1 MMRALWDALTARAR
15 ALGNEARGGA
25 RLATLA
31 LSVWAG
37 AAAPSAAAPQSRVNI
52 NVTVQGIG
60 GITDLTA
67 SPGASNGLIDL
78 TWTEPFQAGT
88 TGPHSYDI
96 RASTTGQIPDHAAF
110 LAAQP
115 LTAFTPTAI
124 PAPGP
129 GGGQVGV
136 TLSGLVPG
144 LVHYFAIRELDS
156 AGRFGAWVRSGAR
169 NQNNFANAQFSEPI
183 PVTNLSALAGPGEG
197 QVTLTWTAP
206 LPPVLIEHRVYSA
219 TFSVADV
226 GGSTTAWYAA
236 AGVSVKPAAA
246 PPGGDESLTLNLNP
260 GERYWFGLKSVN
272 NAGVGQPD
280 ALSTA
285 GPQASERAMGVEA
298 VKNLTAL
305 PGPGSGVVRLSWN
318 EPGIS
323 SVTAPIVYQMRV
335 STLGFINGAT
345 DFAAA
350 PDLSAFSTV
359 TAPSYAAAGAPR
371 QFDVTGLQPQVT
383 YYFALRAVDAS
394 TPTFAGAWLRVPA
407 QARNLNT
414 GTRPSLIFN
423 APDSITDLSALPGAA
438 EGDVALSWTA
448 PRNQNQ
454 VPIASYE
461 VRFATVPVTAFG
473 GSTTAWSAAASS
485 QAFSPAAAP
494 GSLESFGLSGLYP
507 AATWYF
513 GVKSVD
519 VLGEES
525 YLDALTTAP
534 VQARTLPRNFAPAA
548 VAGLS
553 AVAGLRRATLSWT
566 DLSAAQRGL
575 DFRHYRVER
584 STSLPDFSP
593 VSTTT
598 ATGLLDFPVSAGVT
612 YYYRVASVD
621 FGGYESLTST
631 VSALPFAPSPMEPLG
646 LSVVSN
652 STSTTL
658 SWSPV
663 TRYDDGTPFVSTAAP
678 VADELQGY
686 RVMRSTTACAQSFV
700 QLSTMNFSS
709 TTLTDASMGL
719 NYLYRVYSFNTQ
731 GISANP
737 VTLSAL
743 GDRGFYLDDCDS
755 GMVMDATVAPL
766 LSAATNGL
774 GGDVR
779 IVATRR
785 PQDVGGA
792 VFQSAE
798 WKAYLNGV
806 SELRNFAWPKPV
818 RLTLRF
824 ETDGAGAPVPST
836 SAYAPSAAP
845 AAGAAAASSAHLGM
859 YWYNGGEF
867 KKMYGRVDQNA
878 QTVSIETPNLGVYQI
893 RSLLRPGGAVFDL
906 SNISGR
912 VITPNGDGLNDVVIF
927 TYDPGLAN
935 ARAEGR
941 IYDVQGR
948 HVADMTPGLVPNTL
962 TWDGRMNGRPASGGV
977 YVYRIT
983 GDGKTFTGT
992 VVVAK

>member
-1 MMRALWDALTARAR
+1 MSTRRHAFARFVTAALWAAAAALVLAPPVA
-15 ALGNEARGGA
+15 AQQA
-25 RLATLA
+25 RLN
-31 LSVWAG
+31 V
-37 AAAPSAAAPQSRVNI
+37 
-52 NVTVQGIG
+52 NVTVQGIAG
-60 GITDLTA
+60 VSDLTA
-67 SPGASNGLIDL
+67 TPGSTNGLIDL
-78 TWTEPFQAGT
+78 VWTEPSRSGT
-88 TGPHSYDI
+88 APPYSYDV
-96 RASTTGQIPDHAAF
+96 RVSTLGQIPDHQAF

-115 LTAFTPTAI
+115 LAAFSPSAV

-136 TLSGLVPG
+136 TLTGLAPG
-144 LVHYFAIRELDS
+144 VVHYFAIREVDG
-156 AGRFGAWVRSGAR
+156 AGRFGAWVRSGTR
-169 NQNNFANAQFSEPI
+169 NQDNFANAQFSEPI

-197 QVTLTWTAP
+197 QVTLSWTAP
-206 LPPVLIEHRVYSA
+206 LPPVLVEHRVYSA

-236 AGVSVKPAAA
+236 AGVSIKPAAA
-246 PPGGDESLTLNLNP
+246 PPGGDESLTLSLNP

-280 ALSTA
+280 ALSTG
-285 GPQASERAMGVEA
+285 GPQANERAMGVEA
-298 VKNLTAL
+298 VKNLTAI

-318 EPGIS
+318 EPGVS
-323 SVTAPIVYQMRV
+323 STTAPILYQMRV

-359 TAPSYAAAGAPR
+359 TVPAYGAAGAAA
-371 QFDVTGLQPQVT
+371 QLDVSGLQPQVT

-394 TPTFAGAWLRVPA
+394 TPTFTGAWQRVPS

-438 EGDVALSWTA
+438 EGDVALSWSA
-448 PRNQNQ
+448 PRNQNF

-461 VRFATVPVTAFG
+461 VRFATVPVAAFG
-473 GSTTAWSAAASS
+473 GSTTAWNAAASS
-485 QAFSPAAAP
+485 RAFSPAAAP
-494 GSLESFGLSGLYP
+494 GALENFVLSGLYP

-513 GVKSVD
+513 GVKSIDALAEV
-519 VLGEES
+519 S
-525 YLDALTTAP
+525 YLDTLTTAP
-534 VQARTLPRNFAPAA
+534 AQAQTLPRNFAPGSVPA
-548 VAGLS
+548 LS
-553 AVAGLRRATLSWT
+553 GVAGLRRATLSWT
-566 DLSAAQRGL
+566 DLNAAERGL
-575 DFRHYRVER
+575 DFRHYRVDR
-584 STSLPDFSP
+584 STSLPSFSP

-598 ATGLLDFPVSAGVT
+598 AAGLLDYPIAAGVT
-612 YYYRVASVD
+612 HYYRVASVD

-631 VSALPFAPSPMEPLG
+631 VSVLPFAPSPMEPLG
-646 LSVVSN
+646 LSVVSD

-663 TRYDDGTPFVSTAAP
+663 TRYDDGTAFVSTAAP

-700 QLSTMNFSS
+700 QLSTMSFSS

-719 NYLYRVYSFNTQ
+719 NYFYRVYSFNTQ
-731 GISANP
+731 GPSANP

-743 GDRGFYLDDCDS
+743 GDRGFFLDDCDS
-755 GMVMDATVAPL
+755 TMIMDATVAPL

-774 GGDVR
+774 GGDLR

-785 PQDVGGA
+785 PQDVGGP

-818 RLTLRF
+818 RVTLRYDV
-824 ETDGAGAPVPST
+824 DGSGTPVPST
-836 SAYAPSAAP
+836 SAYSPSEARASAA
-845 AAGAAAASSAHLGM
+845 SAQHLGM
-859 YWYNGGEF
+859 YWHNGGEF
-867 KKMYGRVDQNA
+867 KKMYGRVDQA
-878 QTVSIETPNLGVYQI
+878 ARTVTVETPNLGIYQV

-912 VITPNGDGLNDVVIF
+912 VITPNGDGLNDLVIF

-935 ARAEGR
+935 VRAQGR

-948 HVADMTPGLVPNTL
+948 HVADMTPGLVPDTL
-962 TWDGRMNGRPASGGV
+962 VWDGRMNGRPASGGV
-977 YVYRIT
+977 YVYRVT